1 MDEVRYVDLK
11 HGSKIMGMSEGTF
24 KKFILKYENDIK
36 PTKIGAKWYIE
47 KQRLFDFVEQNK
59 ELLL

>member
-1 MDEVRYVDLK
+1 
-11 HGSKIMGMSEGTF
+11 MGMSEGTF